1 MGVVSSRMTP
11 PPSENDVNNI
21 IYSILMKELGLACQ
35 TALSTT
41 IIKTLSTG
49 KTGFTLPVQYQRFV
63 ETVLSCFKTLL
74 S

>member
-21 IYSILMKELGLACQ
+21 IHSILMGELGVACQ
-35 TALSTT
+35 TALSAT
-41 IIKTLSTG
+41 IIKTLTTG
-49 KTGFTLPVQYQRFV
+49 KTGFTLAVHFQRFV